1 MKQILYLLIMSICI
15 TANAQQSIEVHVE
28 DATSKEPL
36 YGASVFWTN
45 TNIGS
50 ATNMEGLANI
60 PIPSTYPSNLIV
72 SYVGYQSDTIVVNT
86 YQQHIHINLQES
98 IVLETIEVK
107 GQKKD
112 SYIRSLDPMKTEI
125 ISQNEL
131 KKAACCNLS
140 ESFQTNA
147 SAQVNFED
155 AVTGAKQIELLGLK
169 GIYVQNTIENTPSLR
184 GLAASFSL
192 DNVPAPWI
200 KNIALAKGTPS
211 VHTGFEGITGSINI
225 NYKEPED
232 LDPLYLDVFANH
244 TGRFEGNLMTGLKK
258 KNWGTALLA
267 NGAFTKDKKDRN
279 GDTFYDQPQVNQF
292 NLLNRWEFHNDKM
305 EGNFLIKGLRE
316 NRTSGQLS
324 LNESQTIPYSIDINT
339 DRIEGFS
346 KIGFFLPGHLER
358 SIGVTTS
365 GFWHNQKGK
374 YGLNNYDGMQGS
386 FFGNLQYHGLIKNT
400 NHAIFAAASVMYDYY
415 DENINDTPLKRT
427 DIVPGLAAEYTYKY
441 LDKIT
446 LVTGLRTDF
455 PNHYKAQIN
464 PRIHFR
470 YQPKEGTQIRIAGGR
485 GFRIPNVY
493 AENIYMFASSRSIE
507 VLENPGFEAAW
518 NTGISLIQEIPL
530 GKIKSSLAVDYFHT
544 NFTHQVIVDIENNLN
559 EVHIYNLNGNKSYS
573 NSLMVEWTIE
583 PITGLE
589 LKTAYRLEDV
599 KQSMHGELLRKNML
613 PMHRGLFALNYKT
626 KDKHWMLSTNINIQG
641 KSRYPISALNE
652 NQQYTPIRP
661 ILAAQITRYQG
672 NFEFFVGGENLLN
685 IRQFNPILGYE
696 NPFGNNFDTY
706 QAWGSPIGAVAYGG
720 IRFHLKSKK
729 KQYEEDHK

>member
-1 MKQILYLLIMSICI
+1 MSICI
-15 TANAQQSIEVHVE
+15 TANAQQTIEVHVE

-36 YGASVFWTN
+36 YGASIFWMN

-60 PIPSTYPSNLIV
+60 PTPINYPANLII
-72 SYVGYQSDTIVVNT
+72 SYVGFQSDTIIVKA
-86 YQQHIHINLQES
+86 YQQHIHINIKES
-98 IVLETIEVK
+98 IVLETFEVK

-112 SYIRSLDPMKTEI
+112 SYVRSLDAMKTEM

-244 TGRFEGNLMTGLKK
+244 TGRFEGNLMTGVQKK
-258 KNWGTALLA
+258 KWGTALLA

-279 GDTFYDQPQVNQF
+279 GDTFYDQPKINQF
-292 NLLNRWEFHNDKM
+292 NLLNRWEFRNDKM
-305 EGNFLIKGLRE
+305 EGNFLIKGLKE

-324 LNESQTIPYSIDINT
+324 LNENQATLYSVNINT

-346 KIGFFLPGHLER
+346 KIGFFLPGHLEK

-386 FFGNLQYHGLIKNT
+386 FFGNLQYQGLIKNT

-415 DENINDTPLKRT
+415 DENVNGTRMKRT
-427 DIVPGLAAEYTYKY
+427 DIVPGVAAEYTYKY
-441 LDKIT
+441 LEKIT
-446 LVTGLRTDF
+446 LVAGLRTDF
-455 PNHYKAQIN
+455 PNHYNAQIN

-485 GFRIPNVY
+485 GFRLPNVY
-493 AENIYMFASSRSIE
+493 AENIYMFASSRSIK
-507 VLENPGFEAAW
+507 VLEDPKFEAAW
-518 NTGISLIQEIPL
+518 NTGISIIQEIPL
-530 GKIKSSLAVDYFHT
+530 GKIKSSLAVDYYHT
-544 NFTHQVIVDIENNLN
+544 NFSHQVIVDIENNLN
-559 EVHIYNLNGNKSYS
+559 EVHIYNLDGNKSYS

-583 PITGLE
+583 PAKGLE
-589 LKTAYRLEDV
+589 LKAAYRMEDV

-626 KDKHWMLSTNINIQG
+626 KDKHWMLSSNINIQG
-641 KSRYPISALNE
+641 MSRYPISPFSKD
-652 NQQYTPIRP
+652 QQYTPIRP
-661 ILAAQITRYQG
+661 ILAAQITRIQG

-696 NPFGNNFDTY
+696 NPFGDNFDTY

-720 IRFHLKSKK
+720 VRFHLKSKK
-729 KQYEEDHK
+729 NQHEEDHK

>member
-1 MKQILYLLIMSICI
+1 MKQIIYLLFLSVCV
-15 TANAQQSIEVHVE
+15 TANAQQTIEVHVE
-28 DATSKEPL
+28 DATSKEAL
-36 YGASVFWTN
+36 YGASVFWMN

-50 ATNMEGLANI
+50 STNLEGLANI

-72 SYVGYQSDTIVVNT
+72 SYVGYQPDTIVVKAF
-86 YQQHIHINLQES
+86 QQHIYININES
-98 IVLETIEVK
+98 IILETIVVK
-107 GQKKD
+107 GQRKD
-112 SYIRSLDPMKTEI
+112 SYVRSLDVMKTEI

-169 GIYVQNTIENTPSLR
+169 GTYVQNTIENTPSLR

-244 TGRFEGNLMTGLKK
+244 TGRFEGNLMTRIKK
-258 KNWGTALLA
+258 QNWGTALLA

-279 GDTFYDQPQVNQF
+279 GDTFYDQPQINQF
-292 NLLNRWEFHNDKM
+292 NLLNRWNFHNDKV

-316 NRTSGQLS
+316 NRTSGQLT
-324 LNESQTIPYSIDINT
+324 LNEGQTNPYLIDINT

-346 KIGFFLPGHLER
+346 KVGFFLPGHLER

-374 YGLNNYDGMQGS
+374 YGNNNYDGMQGS
-386 FFGNLQYHGLIKNT
+386 FFGNLQYYGLIKNT
-400 NHAIFAAASVMYDYY
+400 NHALFAAASVMYDYY
-415 DENINDTPLKRT
+415 DENINGTPMRRT

-441 LDKIT
+441 IDKIT
-446 LVTGLRTDF
+446 LVTGLRADF
-455 PNHYKAQIN
+455 PNHFKAQIN

-470 YQPKEGTQIRIAGGR
+470 YQPKEGTQLRIAGGR

-493 AENIYMFASSRSIE
+493 AENIYMFASSRTIN
-507 VLENPGFEAAW
+507 VLENPGYEAAW
-518 NTGISLIQEIPL
+518 NTGVSVIQEIPL
-530 GKIKSSLAVDYFHT
+530 GKIKSSLAVDFFHT
-544 NFTHQVIVDIENNLN
+544 NFINQVIIDIENLDNQVN
-559 EVHIYNLNGNKSYS
+559 IYNLNGNKSYS
-573 NSLMVEWTIE
+573 NSFMVEWTVE
-583 PITGLE
+583 PVTGLE
-589 LKTAYRLEDV
+589 LKSAYRLEDV
-599 KQSMHGELLRKNML
+599 KQTMHGALLRKNML
-613 PMHRGLFALNYKT
+613 PMHRGLFAVNYKT
-626 KDKHWMLSTNINIQG
+626 KDEHWMFGTNLNLQG
-641 KSRYPISALNE
+641 KSRFPININE
-652 NQQYTPIRP
+652 TTQQFTPIRA
-661 ILAAQITRYQG
+661 ILSAQVTRYQG

-685 IRQFNPILGYE
+685 VRQDNPILGTD
-696 NPFGNNFDTY
+696 NPFGSNFDTY
-706 QAWGSPIGAVAYGG
+706 QAWGSAIGPVVYGG
-720 IRFHLKSKK
+720 IRFHLKSKNNQNDK
-729 KQYEEDHK
+729 NQL